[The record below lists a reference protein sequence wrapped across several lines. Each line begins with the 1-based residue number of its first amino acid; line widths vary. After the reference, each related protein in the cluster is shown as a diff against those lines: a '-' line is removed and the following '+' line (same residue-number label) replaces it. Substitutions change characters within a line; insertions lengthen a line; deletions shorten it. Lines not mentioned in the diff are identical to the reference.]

1 MDTWWICRKFLYPIG
16 REAILVSMLM
26 FCLRN
31 PIFRFQND
39 RKIGAD
45 WTSQS
50 SFSLYP
56 CSSNEGFEYIFLQIR
71 LDFYLCSAKRGINLS
86 RMKNRSAE
94 KTLFFSAGLFGKLRM
109 TVDRRG
115 ESNVQTCAGYPIGY
129 WLVAFGGQKRGSMM
143 SWKYPVSL
151 TRAFY
156 LCVGRNVP
164 VVRK

>member
-1 MDTWWICRKFLYPIG
+1 MGTWWICRKFLYPIG

-39 RKIGAD
+39 RKIGFK

-86 RMKNRSAE
+86 RTKNRSAE
-94 KTLFFSAGLFGKLRM
+94 KTLFLSASRIIHFLTLSEKRPENVETRCRYGLFFLYFASLGLRDS
-109 TVDRRG
+109 TVKSLCKSG
-115 ESNVQTCAGYPIGY
+115 IG
-129 WLVAFGGQKRGSMM
+129 L
-143 SWKYPVSL
+143 
-151 TRAFY
+151 
-156 LCVGRNVP
+156 LCVEA
-164 VVRK
+164 

>member
-1 MDTWWICRKFLYPIG
+1 MGIWWICRKFLYPIG

-86 RMKNRSAE
+86 RTKNRSAE
-94 KTLFFSAGLFGKLRM
+94 KTLFFVRISYNSLPQVVRNK
-109 TVDRRG
+109 
-115 ESNVQTCAGYPIGY
+115 
-129 WLVAFGGQKRGSMM
+129 
-143 SWKYPVSL
+143 SWKCVDEMPVRALFSL
-151 TRAFY
+151 FRLLGFTGFD
-156 LCVGRNVP
+156 CQI
-164 VVRK
+164 VV

>member
-1 MDTWWICRKFLYPIG
+1 MGTWWICRKFLYPIG

-31 PIFRFQND
+31 PIFCFQND

-86 RMKNRSAE
+86 RTKNRSAE
-94 KTLFFSAGLFGKLRM
+94 KTLFFVRISY
-109 TVDRRG
+109 
-115 ESNVQTCAGYPIGY
+115 N
-129 WLVAFGGQKRGSMM
+129 
-143 SWKYPVSL
+143 SL
-151 TRAFY
+151 
-156 LCVGRNVP
+156 P
-164 VVRK
+164 HVVRKKTWKCVDEMPVRALFSLFRLLGFTGFDCQIVV

>member
-1 MDTWWICRKFLYPIG
+1 MGIWWICRKFLYPIG

-86 RMKNRSAE
+86 RTKNRSAE
-94 KTLFFSAGLFGKLRM
+94 KTLFFVRISY
-109 TVDRRG
+109 
-115 ESNVQTCAGYPIGY
+115 N
-129 WLVAFGGQKRGSMM
+129 
-143 SWKYPVSL
+143 SL
-151 TRAFY
+151 
-156 LCVGRNVP
+156 P
-164 VVRK
+164 HVVRKKTWKCVDERPVRALFSLFRLLGFTGFDCQIVV

>member
-1 MDTWWICRKFLYPIG
+1 MGIWWICRKFLYPIG

-86 RMKNRSAE
+86 RTKNRSAE
-94 KTLFFSAGLFGKLRM
+94 KTLFFVRISY
-109 TVDRRG
+109 
-115 ESNVQTCAGYPIGY
+115 N
-129 WLVAFGGQKRGSMM
+129 
-143 SWKYPVSL
+143 SL
-151 TRAFY
+151 
-156 LCVGRNVP
+156 P
-164 VVRK
+164 HVVRKKTWKCVDEMPVRALFSLFRLLGFTGFDCQIVV

>member
-94 KTLFFSAGLFGKLRM
+94 KTLFFVRISYNPL
-109 TVDRRG
+109 
-115 ESNVQTCAGYPIGY
+115 PH
-129 WLVAFGGQKRGSMM
+129 
-143 SWKYPVSL
+143 
-151 TRAFY
+151 
-156 LCVGRNVP
+156 
-164 VVRK
+164 VVRKKTWKCVDEMPIRALFSLFRLLGFTGFDCQIVV